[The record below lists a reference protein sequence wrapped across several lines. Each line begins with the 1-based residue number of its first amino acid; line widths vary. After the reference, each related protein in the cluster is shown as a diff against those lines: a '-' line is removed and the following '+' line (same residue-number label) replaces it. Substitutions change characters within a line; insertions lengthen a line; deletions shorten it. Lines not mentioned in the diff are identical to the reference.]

1 MTRTRYF
8 AWRLGQTFGISM
20 TGRHASHAATE
31 MHLLRE
37 AEEVLGRLCW
47 EDIEDLE
54 ELSVEYWNLRKLTK
68 KYADLAGKINNANE
82 TLQKSHDERANL
94 LEMVVDSSKDLVVE
108 RADFLEKVERLS
120 SEREA
125 VLGEA
130 RAVKRRH
137 DGIKAKLEVLAGEG
151 ANAESEVDASKEE
164 LLDLKK
170 RFKTLRE
177 RRDTLATKIDAFE
190 EEIENLDE
198 RIESRRAEMRDE
210 AFGSYQNIGKA
221 NRDISQSRA
230 ELGILDGEMVTLFAE
245 VGRYISVNYQHP
257 SVSKVVKKHRSLISQ
272 MQALRLSIAL
282 NNRLAGREVPAATG

>member
-1 MTRTRYF
+1 MTRTRYL
-8 AWRLGQTFGISM
+8 AWRIGQTFGISM

-47 EDIEDLE
+47 EDAEDIE

-68 KYADLAGKINNANE
+68 KFDDLFGRINNANV
-82 TLQKSHDERANL
+82 TLQQSHVQRASL
-94 LEMVVDSSKDLVVE
+94 LELVVDSTKDLVAE
-108 RADFLEKVERLS
+108 RAELVEKAERLGA
-120 SEREA
+120 EREA
-125 VLGEA
+125 ILGEA

-151 ANAESEVDASKEE
+151 GDSASEVDASKEE
-164 LLDLKK
+164 LLNLKQ
-170 RFKTLRE
+170 RFKALRD
-177 RRDTLATKIDAFE
+177 RRDALAERVKTFDQ
-190 EEIENLDE
+190 EIQELDE
-198 RIESRRAEMRDE
+198 RIETRRAEMRDE

-245 VGRYISVNYQHP
+245 VGRYVSVNYLHP
-257 SVSKVVKKHRSLISQ
+257 TCRKAVRRHRSLISQ
-272 MQALRLSIAL
+272 MQALRVSITL
-282 NNRLAGREVPAATG
+282 NNRLAGREPVTSG